1 MHHNRFIFL
10 AIAFVLTA
18 SSVSAAELKSK
29 YATIVY
35 KNDAQLRLFN
45 QELNIGKLSYYIK
58 DTAET
63 VQDEIKLK
71 IDAIISRVQTILDMH
86 PEDLHF
92 SVFLLDSKKEIFD
105 SYKKMYGNESG
116 FIAFYSIGKNTVYV
130 SIENTELKIIAHE
143 FGHAVIENYFDVSPP
158 RKIHEVLAQFAE
170 SHILD

>member
-1 MHHNRFIFL
+1 MFILF
-10 AIAFVLTA
+10 FVLTA
-18 SSVSAAELKSK
+18 CTTAIAGDLKSK

-35 KNDAQLRLFN
+35 KNDAQLRSFN

-63 VQDEIKLK
+63 VHDEIILK
-71 IDAIISRVQTILDMH
+71 IDAIISRVQKILDMR

-92 SVFLLDSKKEIFD
+92 IVLLLDTKKEVLE

-116 FIAFYSIGKNTVYV
+116 YIAFYSVGKNTVYV

-143 FGHAVIENYFDVSPP
+143 IGHAIIENYFEVSPP